1 MEDRY
6 ALPALSA
13 TCNVLQDFDVELFPA
28 VSGNGTCV
36 GPSADAAEKIEVGSD
51 IRESASPEVT
61 NSGYE
66 KHPRSLLIQRAAG
79 WSVDIL

>member
-1 MEDRY
+1 MYCPPCQPHVTFCKTLTSNCSPPFQAMER
-6 ALPALSA
+6 A
-13 TCNVLQDFDVELFPA
+13 
-28 VSGNGTCV
+28 
-36 GPSADAAEKIEVGSD
+36 SADAAEKIEVGSD